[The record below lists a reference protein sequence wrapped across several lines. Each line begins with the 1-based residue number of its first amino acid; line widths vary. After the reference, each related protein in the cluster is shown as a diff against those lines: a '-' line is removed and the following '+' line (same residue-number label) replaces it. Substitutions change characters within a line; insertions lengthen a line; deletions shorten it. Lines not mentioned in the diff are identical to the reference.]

1 MTAHDQIALELG
13 RAIMAKIVAEAQ
25 RDALK
30 AELTKLTTPEKP
42 ASEGG
47 T

>member
-13 RAIMAKIVAEAQ
+13 RAVMAKIVAEAQ

-30 AELTKLTTPEKP
+30 AELAKLSLEKP